1 MLETERLV
9 FSRYSSL
16 VLAGHCYY
24 YKYRYNKASG
34 LDRLSDWELK
44 LKLANSLTLKWSPWN
59 LARKWYS
66 DKKNSNTKLVY

>member
-44 LKLANSLTLKWSPWN
+44 LKLANSLTLK
-59 LARKWYS
+59 
-66 DKKNSNTKLVY
+66 

>member
-24 YKYRYNKASG
+24 YKYNKASG
-34 LDRLSDWELK
+34 LDRLSDWK
-44 LKLANSLTLKWSPWN
+44 
-59 LARKWYS
+59 
-66 DKKNSNTKLVY
+66 

>member
-24 YKYRYNKASG
+24 YKYNKASG

-59 LARKWYS
+59 LERKWYS
-66 DKKNSNTKLVY
+66 DKKISNTKLVY

>member
-24 YKYRYNKASG
+24 YKYNKATG

-66 DKKNSNTKLVY
+66 DKKISNTKLVY

>member
-24 YKYRYNKASG
+24 YKYNKASG
-34 LDRLSDWELK
+34 LDRLSVWELK
-44 LKLANSLTLKWSPWN
+44 LKLANSLTLK
-59 LARKWYS
+59 
-66 DKKNSNTKLVY
+66 

>member
-16 VLAGHCYY
+16 VLAGHYY
-24 YKYRYNKASG
+24 YKYNKASG

-44 LKLANSLTLKWSPWN
+44 LKLANSLTLK
-59 LARKWYS
+59 
-66 DKKNSNTKLVY
+66 